1 MERYKNI
8 IGSIVT
14 GTVDRPL
21 GTAHPDYPDM
31 IYPINY
37 GYVGG
42 IFAADG
48 EEQDVYIFG
57 TDEPIETFTGKVIA
71 VYHRTNDTEDK
82 WIVSVDGKDYTDE
95 EILKLIE
102 FQEKYYEGHLI
113 RQNLDWKEYDTTR
126 RGEWKKC
133 MGAIEAFCGGFSAGV
148 CGQQ

>member
-1 MERYKNI
+1 MEKYKNI

-57 TDEPIETFTGKVIA
+57 TDKPLETFTGKVIA

-102 FQEKYYEGHLI
+102 FQEKYFEGYLI
-113 RQNLDWKEYDTTR
+113 RQDLKMMMED
-126 RGEWKKC
+126 
-133 MGAIEAFCGGFSAGV
+133 
-148 CGQQ
+148 

>member
-1 MERYKNI
+1 MRKEMERYKNI

-57 TDEPIETFTGKVIA
+57 TD
-71 VYHRTNDTEDK
+71 DTEDK

-102 FQEKYYEGHLI
+102 FQEKYFEGYLI
-113 RQNLDWKEYDTTR
+113 R
-126 RGEWKKC
+126 
-133 MGAIEAFCGGFSAGV
+133 
-148 CGQQ
+148 